1 MTLIVFDLSRNTTVP
16 RPKEWQVE
24 AGVVVS
30 ADGRHRSASK
40 ILSHPGVTIKQL
52 EQVAAKSDTGVQ
64 LKVDAEAVE
73 AVQVQCKYNDYL
85 KAQAHDMK
93 KFQLA
98 VSSRLTLPPGLVR
111 I

>member
-1 MTLIVFDLSRNTTVP
+1 MVLLRNTNNVR

-30 ADGRHRSASK
+30 SDGRHRSASK

-52 EQVAAKSDTGVQ
+52 EQVAAQSDRGVQ
-64 LKVDAEAVE
+64 LKIDEEAVE